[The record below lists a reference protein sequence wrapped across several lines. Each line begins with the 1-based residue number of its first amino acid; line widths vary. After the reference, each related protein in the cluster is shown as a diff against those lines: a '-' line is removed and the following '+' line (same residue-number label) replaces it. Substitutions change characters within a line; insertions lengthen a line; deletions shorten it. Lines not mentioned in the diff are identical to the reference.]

1 MRAIQIMAPG
11 DARVVDVPEPEV
23 DDGEVLVKISACVTC
38 PHWDTTL
45 FRGIDIF
52 DRPGHPEYP
61 IPAGFPGHEVSG
73 EVVAAGPKVRDLA
86 VGDRVATL
94 ETAGTTVPGFYA
106 EYIAR
111 PEGTV
116 TRIPDNTSY
125 AAGASMEMARY
136 VAAHIHVIEVG
147 GLRTGVVGLGPA
159 GLMALQMFRA
169 MGASEVVAIDIL
181 PSRLELAAELGAT
194 ETIDASAGGDT
205 TALAEQPLAASV
217 DCTGAEAGM
226 QLALDHTHGPVV
238 PFGVTHGN
246 PSFSTRHWLQRTWI
260 PRRESPGKEATE
272 FVLDLWGRGLL
283 DTEKFISARLPFER
297 YVEGVQLLLDRQA
310 IRVLFHP

>member
-1 MRAIQIMAPG
+1 MAPG
-11 DARVVDVPEPEV
+11 DARVVDVPEPEA

-116 TRIPDNTSY
+116 TRIPD
-125 AAGASMEMARY
+125 
-136 VAAHIHVIEVG
+136 
-147 GLRTGVVGLGPA
+147 
-159 GLMALQMFRA
+159 
-169 MGASEVVAIDIL
+169 
-181 PSRLELAAELGAT
+181 
-194 ETIDASAGGDT
+194 
-205 TALAEQPLAASV
+205 
-217 DCTGAEAGM
+217 
-226 QLALDHTHGPVV
+226 
-238 PFGVTHGN
+238 
-246 PSFSTRHWLQRTWI
+246 
-260 PRRESPGKEATE
+260 
-272 FVLDLWGRGLL
+272 
-283 DTEKFISARLPFER
+283 
-297 YVEGVQLLLDRQA
+297 
-310 IRVLFHP
+310 